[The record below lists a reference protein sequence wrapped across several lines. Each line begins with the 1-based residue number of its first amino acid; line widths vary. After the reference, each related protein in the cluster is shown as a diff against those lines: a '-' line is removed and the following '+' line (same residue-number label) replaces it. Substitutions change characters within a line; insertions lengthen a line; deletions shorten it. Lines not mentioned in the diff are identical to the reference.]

1 MKKCISIM
9 MFCLMISGVYA
20 QKRSTDLEVKW
31 GQTIKI
37 NKKHLFEDIITIDND
52 NQIHILYREYGKL
65 IGPTSKYHVARISE
79 SLNYIPG
86 KPLEL
91 RDGERPLKLHEVVE
105 MNGSIYL
112 FSFYT
117 DTKTKEKFIF
127 LHKYNLQTQSV
138 SPAKEIARINYEG
151 KRIGYTGSFTVVFS
165 EDRSSVMVYYDLPV
179 DPKDNERFGA
189 IAFNSEMEILWKNEF
204 ELPYHADKFILNQLF
219 LGNNGE
225 LFLIGRKFLEKDPG
239 VRRDPKNFQYVLLHS
254 ANQGNDLIE
263 HIISLENY
271 YITDLTASMTPANDI
286 ICAGFISE
294 RQRSSSIKGVFYI
307 KINDRSKEIEIEKIK
322 IFDYEFITEG
332 MTEKQQK
339 KTDKNL
345 AKGKNIEMPDF
356 EFRDI
361 IMKENGGALLTA
373 EQFYISIVTTTD
385 PRTGATS
392 STYYYYYNDI
402 IVVDLNPDGTINWTA
417 KIPKKQVSTNDG
429 GFYSS
434 FLMAVRNDNI
444 YLLYND
450 HIANVN
456 IPNGPQKFVSTRSKK
471 NIATVVVTIDGKGNW
486 KKEMLFT
493 AAETK
498 INFLPKSSM
507 QLSDNEIL
515 LYCYA
520 RGSNKFGKAT
530 IK

>member
-1 MKKCISIM
+1 
-9 MFCLMISGVYA
+9 
-20 QKRSTDLEVKW
+20 
-31 GQTIKI
+31 
-37 NKKHLFEDIITIDND
+37 
-52 NQIHILYREYGKL
+52 
-65 IGPTSKYHVARISE
+65 
-79 SLNYIPG
+79 
-86 KPLEL
+86 
-91 RDGERPLKLHEVVE
+91 
-105 MNGSIYL
+105 
-112 FSFYT
+112 
-117 DTKTKEKFIF
+117 
-127 LHKYNLQTQSV
+127 
-138 SPAKEIARINYEG
+138 
-151 KRIGYTGSFTVVFS
+151 
-165 EDRSSVMVYYDLPV
+165 
-179 DPKDNERFGA
+179 
-189 IAFNSEMEILWKNEF
+189 
-204 ELPYHADKFILNQLF
+204 
-219 LGNNGE
+219 
-225 LFLIGRKFLEKDPG
+225 
-239 VRRDPKNFQYVLLHS
+239 
-254 ANQGNDLIE
+254 
-263 HIISLENY
+263 
-271 YITDLTASMTPANDI
+271 
-286 ICAGFISE
+286 
-294 RQRSSSIKGVFYI
+294 
-307 KINDRSKEIEIEKIK
+307 
-322 IFDYEFITEG
+322 
-332 MTEKQQK
+332 
-339 KTDKNL
+339 
-345 AKGKNIEMPDF
+345 MPDF